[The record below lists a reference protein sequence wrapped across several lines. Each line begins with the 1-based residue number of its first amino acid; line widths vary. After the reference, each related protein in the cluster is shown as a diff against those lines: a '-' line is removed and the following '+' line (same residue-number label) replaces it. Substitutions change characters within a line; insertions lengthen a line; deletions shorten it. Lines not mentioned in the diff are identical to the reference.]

1 MPQKTWVTATDTFLS
16 GWGQARDK
24 INKIVLE
31 CDSWEEAQ
39 IVMEN
44 MRNRSDMK
52 YINYFYERPTYPKN
66 YYMTQYKTK
75 EDMPNWYVKGYFT
88 KGE

>member
-1 MPQKTWVTATDTFLS
+1 
-16 GWGQARDK
+16 
-24 INKIVLE
+24 
-31 CDSWEEAQ
+31 
-39 IVMEN
+39 MEN